1 MLSNR
6 SDCVKQMEIMVR
18 TFILSFLLTAAVAL
32 PLDLIWLTTMRSFY
46 EQQMAGML
54 LPQPRLIPA
63 ILFYLTFAA
72 GLAFFA
78 VMPNLTGGSL
88 LTAAAYGAALGF
100 VAYGTYDAT
109 NYATLKDF
117 PLSITV
123 VDWCWGTILS
133 GTTASLAWL
142 AMAWLG
148 QTSR

>member
-1 MLSNR
+1 MLSDR
-6 SDCVKQMEIMVR
+6 AECAKMEIDVR
-18 TFILSFLLTAAVAL
+18 TFLLSFVLTAAIAL

-46 EQQMAGML
+46 EQQMPGML
-54 LPQPRLIPA
+54 LAQPRLIPA
-63 ILFYLTFAA
+63 AMFYVTFAA

-78 VMPNLTGGSL
+78 VMPNVAGGSF

-123 VDWCWGTILS
+123 IDWSWGTILS
-133 GTTASLAWL
+133 GTTAALAWL
-142 AMAWLG
+142 AMSWLG
-148 QTSR
+148 QTSQ